1 MQLNSTKPFAGLFA
15 LGAVIYAVYTL
26 SASDPLTKM
35 DRICTP
41 FTLWPEKALVA
52 GAKVFAPSYVP
63 ALQTKFDDYFSN
75 CRRVTWNLLY
85 ADEYRKL
92 QQEQAAQEQAAQPA
106 LKSSGK
112 AISHPEQAGS
122 ASH

>member
-1 MQLNSTKPFAGLFA
+1 MQLNNTKPFAGLFA
-15 LGAVIYAVYTL
+15 LGVVIYAIYTM

-35 DRICTP
+35 NRICTP
-41 FTLWPEKALVA
+41 PTIWPEKALVA

-63 ALQTKFDDYFSN
+63 ALEARFDGYFSN
-75 CRRVTWNLLY
+75 CRRFTWNLLY

-106 LKSSGK
+106 
-112 AISHPEQAGS
+112 AQAGGKTLARPARAAS